1 MSTLLDLFQPALE
14 PEIFEVPEPGAAAA
28 AAVAPPVGKSWDA
41 IRFAEEQMHLL
52 VRQLFFPGV
61 RKPARHVAFSA
72 VDENTYIA
80 AICMEVGKILSAQVS
95 GSVCVIEA
103 NPHNPELE
111 GVFGL
116 GDRPV
121 SARDGLGSLRSSA
134 QRISGKLWLAPLRL
148 LLGGMG
154 SYPSAPWLER
164 RLSDFRLEFDYT
176 VLHAPAAGSY
186 SETALLGHL
195 SDGVA
200 LVLEANVTRRA
211 AAQKAKER
219 LQVANARV
227 LGTVLS
233 ERTFPIPEGIYK
245 RL

>member
-1 MSTLLDLFQPALE
+1 MSTLLGLLQPVTE
-14 PEIFEVPEPGAAAA
+14 PEIVDARGMSAAHAQPPNEPSASTVDEFGHEQ
-28 AAVAPPVGKSWDA
+28 
-41 IRFAEEQMHLL
+41 IRLL
-52 VRQLFFPGV
+52 VRQLFFPGWP
-61 RKPARHVAFSA
+61 KPPRHVAISA
-72 VDENTYIA
+72 VDAKTYTA
-80 AICMEVGKILSAQVS
+80 EICMRVAKVLSTQVA

-111 GVFGL
+111 KVFSW

-121 SARDGLGSLRSSA
+121 PVSDGLGSLRSSA
-134 QRISGKLWLAPLRL
+134 QRISARLWLAPLRL
-148 LLGGMG
+148 LNGEAEN
-154 SYPSAPWLER
+154 SSPAQWLER
-164 RLSDFRLEFDYT
+164 RLLDFRLEFDYT
-176 VLHAPAAGSY
+176 ILHAPPVGPY

-219 LQVANARV
+219 LQAANARV

-233 ERTFPIPEGIYK
+233 ERTFPIPEAIYR